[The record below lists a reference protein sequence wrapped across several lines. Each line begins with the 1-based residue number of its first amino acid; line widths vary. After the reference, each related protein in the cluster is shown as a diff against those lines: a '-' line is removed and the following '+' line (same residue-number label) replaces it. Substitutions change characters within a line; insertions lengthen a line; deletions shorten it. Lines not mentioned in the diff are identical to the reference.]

1 MTDTTRPAAATTG
14 PAPAAP
20 APGGHRP
27 TPAEAW
33 EILAAG
39 NRRFVAGD
47 PGHPNQDAERRTTL
61 TAGQEPIAVIFG
73 CSDSRLAAEII
84 FDVGLGDVFVIR
96 TAGQVIDDAVL
107 GTLEYAVD
115 VLDIPLV
122 VVLGHDSCGAV
133 TAAVESYESGTM
145 PPGFIRSLVERI
157 TPSVLAAQR
166 RGITDV
172 DGTVAEHVDQT
183 CDRLVETS
191 RSLFRA
197 VRDGRTA
204 VVGLTYSLVEGT
216 AQPGRVLGEL
226 TL

>member
-1 MTDTTRPAAATTG
+1 MAST
-14 PAPAAP
+14 
-20 APGGHRP
+20 P
-27 TPAEAW
+27 TPQSPSEPRLTPG
-33 EILAAG
+33 EVYRMLEAG
-39 NRRFVAGD
+39 NDRFVAGT
-47 PGHPNQDAERRTTL
+47 PGHPNQGAEYRSSL
-61 TAGQEPIAVIFG
+61 TSGQHPKAVIFG
-73 CSDSRLAAEII
+73 CADSRLAAEII

-107 GTLEYAVD
+107 GSLEYSVD

-133 TAAVESYESGTM
+133 TAAVESYETGRM

-166 RGITDV
+166 KGITDV

-183 CDRLVETS
+183 CDLLVESS
-191 RSLFRA
+191 RHLYRA

-204 VVGLTYSLVEGT
+204 VIGLTYSLADGET
-216 AQPGRVLGEL
+216 TLGRVLGDID
-226 TL
+226 